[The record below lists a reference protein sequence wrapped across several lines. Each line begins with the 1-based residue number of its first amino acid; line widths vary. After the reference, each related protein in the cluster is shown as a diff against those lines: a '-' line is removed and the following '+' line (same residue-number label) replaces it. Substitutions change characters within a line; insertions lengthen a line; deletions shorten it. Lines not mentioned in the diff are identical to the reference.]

1 MTELKVDV
9 IPNGSA
15 SFAVYHAGKCLGATN
30 HRLYRQFRQYRMKM
44 KLTAPYNGGVEV
56 YILKDTWM
64 VRNAIK
70 KACEKYMNSRV
81 LSPGQEQ
88 KVARWHDFRIKPTDN
103 AGTEIPALN
112 PTGFVTN
119 NPAGSLIYGTTSSGQ
134 YDFSDMTDQSGT
146 VPVSKQLV
154 IGGTGT
160 TVHFDILQAYINSD
174 DTTVDEAGSSDE
186 YSQFFTNH
194 AAQEDDDDEG
204 DLAPYNMTNLDNY
217 LVKVDTLHTGKTTT
231 ANFDALL
238 GWVFLRHEQAFDTSK
253 ADAVVAPSEIVTP
266 FQVVTELGTTIACLQ
281 AIHAPGSYKGVY
293 APAIGKLSQTPQMEY
308 VVK

>member
-1 MTELKVDV
+1 MTELRVDL
-9 IPNGSA
+9 IPNGTA
-15 SFAVYHAGKCLGATN
+15 DFAVYHAGKCLGATN

-81 LSPGQEQ
+81 LSPGQERN
-88 KVARWHDFRIKPTDN
+88 VARWHDFRIKPTDN
-103 AGTEIPALN
+103 AGQEIPALN
-112 PTGFVTN
+112 PIGFVTN
-119 NPAGSLIYGTTSSGQ
+119 NAAGSVIFGTTSSGQ
-134 YDFSDMTDQSGT
+134 YDYSDMTDQSGT

-154 IGGTGT
+154 IGGTGS
-160 TVHFDILQAYINSD
+160 TVHFDIIQAYMDSD
-174 DTTVDEAGSSDE
+174 DTVVDEAGSQDN
-186 YSQFFTNH
+186 YSQFFANF

-217 LVKVDTLHTGKTTT
+217 LVKVDTLTTDRTTT

-238 GWVFLRHEQAFDTSK
+238 GWVFLKHTGDIRTSDPANAADTGVAFQIATN
-253 ADAVVAPSEIVTP
+253 AGVT
-266 FQVVTELGTTIACLQ
+266 ACVQ

-293 APAIGKLSQTPQMEY
+293 APSIGKISQTPQMEY

>member
-9 IPNGSA
+9 IPNGTA
-15 SFAVYHAGKCLGATN
+15 TFAVYHAGKCLGATN

-88 KVARWHDFRIKPTDN
+88 NVARWHDFRLKPTDSD
-103 AGTEIPALN
+103 GQEIPALN

-119 NPAGSLIYGTTSSGQ
+119 NPLGDVIYGTTSTGQ
-134 YDFSDMTDQSGT
+134 YDFSDMTVQSGT

-160 TVHFDILQAYINSD
+160 TVHFDILQAYLDSD
-174 DTTVDEAGSSDE
+174 DTVVDQAASSDE
-186 YSQFFTNH
+186 YSQFFTKNR
-194 AAQEDDDDEG
+194 AQEDDDDEG

-217 LVKVDTLHTGKTTT
+217 LVKVDTLTTDRTTT

-238 GWVFLRHEQAFDTSK
+238 GWVFLRHN
-253 ADAVVAPSEIVTP
+253 SEIRTTDPSIAGDLGNP
-266 FQVVTELGTTIACLQ
+266 FQIFTSNGTIACLQ
-281 AIHAPGSYKGVY
+281 AIHAPGTYKGVY
-293 APAIGKLSQTPQMEY
+293 APSIAKITKTPQQEY